1 VVIIYAPRSSLADN
15 ALLEYAAQ
23 RGWTETRVI
32 SDSELLMRAVQGGQV
47 GILLCSTL
55 KGLGRNSSHFGEVLR
70 SLVSRRVVLIV
81 PAQGIDTSKV
91 PGEVILGLLDDIDE
105 FKRSVAQERT
115 NAGLAAA
122 KARGV
127 KLGRPRTLGAYHGDV
142 ARLRAQGLSGRAVAR
157 KLGLPVGSVFGILRH
172 LSDNS
177 ASSTPRRNIEVI
189 KK

>member
-1 VVIIYAPRSSLADN
+1 MR
-15 ALLEYAAQ
+15 
-23 RGWTETRVI
+23 RGWEDFAVV
-32 SDSELLMRAVQGGQV
+32 SDADVLMRAVQGGQV
-47 GILLCSTL
+47 EILLCSTL

-127 KLGRPRTLGAYHGDV
+127 KLGRPRTLDAYRGDV
-142 ARLRAQGLSGRAVAR
+142 ARLRAQGRTGRGIAR
-157 KLGLPVGSVFGILRH
+157 ELGLPVGSVFGILRH